1 LDPLLALQVGVSNEL
16 LIRSQSLRWCFFSP
30 GYRSVKVLGGDTST
44 SGGAEAQVAYLAEA
58 LARLGHEVTLV
69 FGDGRAQR
77 PVEVISG
84 VTCIDA
90 APSWKNARSIK
101 HMWRALVAVSPDVIY
116 ARLPSDFL
124 WILSLFSRR
133 RQSVRFIY
141 ALANDMHCSIW
152 SSYSYRKWFHCP
164 LYALG
169 LMGADTVAVQH
180 EGQERLLSPYMR
192 DRVVR
197 VPNLVRFIQSSPRQ
211 LGNTIYDAIWIAQI
225 RPVKQLGRY
234 LDMAAALP
242 DLQFAIVGGRDPT
255 TSEDEFSMLKDRISK
270 LGNVRFFG
278 PLRAE
283 KVREVL
289 AQSRVLVN
297 TSRAEGFPNTML
309 EAWSLGVPVVSLT
322 VDPGGVIQGEG
333 LGRCSGDA
341 ENLVKDVHL
350 LSRTESMNE
359 EYGRNGLRYVS
370 RRHSLDAV
378 REALMRAVP
387 ELELTPSV
395 ALLANR
401 SV

>member
-1 LDPLLALQVGVSNEL
+1 
-16 LIRSQSLRWCFFSP
+16 
-30 GYRSVKVLGGDTST
+30 
-44 SGGAEAQVAYLAEA
+44 
-58 LARLGHEVTLV
+58 
-69 FGDGRAQR
+69 
-77 PVEVISG
+77 
-84 VTCIDA
+84 
-90 APSWKNARSIK
+90 
-101 HMWRALVAVSPDVIY
+101 MWRTLVAVSPDVIY

-124 WILSLFSRR
+124 WVLSLFSRR

-141 ALANDMHCSIW
+141 ALANDMHCSVW

-169 LMGADTVAVQH
+169 LMGADTLAVQH
-180 EGQERLLSPYMR
+180 DGQERLLSPSMR

-211 LGNTIYDAIWIAQI
+211 LGNTIYDAVWVAQI

-234 LDMAAALP
+234 LDVAAALP

-270 LGNVRFFG
+270 LGNVRLFG

-309 EAWSLGVPVVSLT
+309 EAWSLGVPVASLT

-333 LGRCSGDA
+333 LGRCSGNGED
-341 ENLVKDVHL
+341 LVKDVHL
-350 LSRTESMNE
+350 LSRTASVNE

-370 RRHSLDAV
+370 RRHSLEAV
-378 REALMRAVP
+378 REALKRAIP
-387 ELELTPSV
+387 ELEPTPSV
-395 ALLANR
+395 ALLVNR
-401 SV
+401 SA